1 MGISASI
8 SRGRDRTPAKAPL
21 QSTGPQALTGTVA
34 VSQSPRTEVSFMW
47 TRNSIL
53 FRWLLPGPYIN
64 PFAQSSQILMASES
78 TEDKRVTQ
86 EAPSACKLVLP
97 PALMQLQGH
106 CPLGTSLVSDKPE
119 GLLLT
124 PACPGI
130 RADLPG
136 LSNLQIL

>member
-1 MGISASI
+1 M
-8 SRGRDRTPAKAPL
+8 
-21 QSTGPQALTGTVA
+21 
-34 VSQSPRTEVSFMW
+34 SFMW

-106 CPLGTSLVSDKPE
+106 CPLGTSLISDKPE